1 MRSPVRGAI
10 GVMGEVL
17 VTVGVLVVLFL
28 VWQLWWT
35 DVVAGRA
42 QAEAVT
48 QIERSYHQGNASDSG
63 RVGGDTGAALGIL
76 RIPRLGADWARPIR
90 EGTDADTLED
100 GVGHYVDTAG
110 PGEVGNF
117 AVAGHRVTYARPF
130 YDIDALRPGDP
141 VVVETLAGWDV
152 YTVRRHDIVA
162 PTRTDVIAPVPEEPA
177 ATPSAAWMTL
187 TACHPRYSAAE
198 RYVVFARLT
207 VERRR
212 SEGPPPALSV
222 GAG

>member
-1 MRSPVRGAI
+1 VRAAV
-10 GVMGEVL
+10 GVLGEIL
-17 VTVGVLVVLFL
+17 VTAGVLVVLFL

-48 QIERSYHQGNASDSG
+48 RLERSYDDGSAPVAGQN
-63 RVGGDTGAALGIL
+63 GDEGVALGIL
-76 RIPRLGADWARPIR
+76 RIPRLGIDWARPIR
-90 EGTDADTLED
+90 EGTDAGTLED

-130 YDIDALRPGDP
+130 HDIDSLRPGDP
-141 VVVETLAGWDV
+141 VVVETPAGWDV
-152 YTVRRHDIVA
+152 YTVRRHEVVA
-162 PTRTDVIAPVPEEPA
+162 PTQTDVIAPVPEEPA
-177 ATPSAAWMTL
+177 ATPSAPWMTL
-187 TACHPRYSAAE
+187 TACHPRYSAAQ

-207 VERRR
+207 DARPR
-212 SEGPPPALSV
+212 SKGPPAALSG

>member
-1 MRSPVRGAI
+1 MRSPVRAVLGAL
-10 GVMGEVL
+10 GEVL
-17 VTVGVLVVLFL
+17 ITASILVVLFL

-35 DVVAGRA
+35 DVAAGRA
-42 QAEAVT
+42 QADAVT
-48 QIERSYHQGNASDSG
+48 QLERSYHAGKPPD
-63 RVGGDTGAALGIL
+63 AAQVDRDIGTPLGIL

-90 EGTDADTLED
+90 EGTDASTLEE
-100 GVGHYVDTAG
+100 GVGHYVDTVG

-141 VVVETLAGWDV
+141 VVVETSTGWDV
-152 YTVRRHDIVA
+152 YTVQRHDVVA
-162 PTRTDVIAPVPEEPA
+162 PSRTDVIAPVPEEPA
-177 ATPSAAWMTL
+177 ARPSAAWMTL

-207 VERRR
+207 DERSR
-212 SEGPPPALSV
+212 SEGPPLALSAS
-222 GAG
+222 AG